1 MLNGPA
7 HSCVPAI
14 CNNSLAQNFL
24 FSNKFFDNS
33 DFIDS
38 RKNI

>member
-14 CNNSLAQNFL
+14 CNSLAQNFL